1 MQNKKNNPKEE
12 KTLLSV
18 FRSNTQRKSLKP
30 MGLVFIVVGLSYV
43 VMVFAFGFEFE
54 LEEVV
59 ELIIGMALLI
69 FGLLYF
75 LSPLKSED

>member
-1 MQNKKNNPKEE
+1 
-12 KTLLSV
+12 
-18 FRSNTQRKSLKP
+18 